1 MQQIR
6 ITTRIP
12 GGERVVGTIEEDET
26 EHFAVSMNGK
36 VIGRTRTLH
45 LALMD
50 FGSALLDRIRAAKKA
65 LMLQDNSSIG
75 EVKPYRRDEEVSGV

>member
-12 GGERVVGTIEEDET
+12 SGERIVGTIEEDET
-26 EHFAVSMNGK
+26 EHFRVSINGEP
-36 VIGRTRTLH
+36 VGRTRTLH

-50 FGSALLDRIRAAKKA
+50 FGGALLDRIRSARKA
-65 LMLQDNSSIG
+65 LVATGQSD
-75 EVKPYRRDEEVSGV
+75 V